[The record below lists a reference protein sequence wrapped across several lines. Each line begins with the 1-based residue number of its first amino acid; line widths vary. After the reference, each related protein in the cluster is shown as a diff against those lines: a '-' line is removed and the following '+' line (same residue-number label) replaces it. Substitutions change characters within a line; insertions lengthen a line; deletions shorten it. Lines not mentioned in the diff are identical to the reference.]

1 MQFNKNTS
9 SGRTNIIAIIIKS
22 LIGLIVILG
31 LVFFINKVDFPA
43 PKKEIEKI
51 IQMKIL
57 KLLNKKN
64 LSIVIFSLFS
74 FSSFAEDKPVDIW
87 NIEKQET
94 ENISEENLSTESKQV
109 VSESSV
115 YKMQSD
121 KNEDSIKLD
130 QELTSKTIKIAG
142 IYDPQE
148 YGLDINMWSNS
159 DGSTL
164 KKLFNN
170 IDKYELSKDASEI
183 LNISL
188 LTNAYYPNQNIT
200 DQEFLNFKTKWL
212 IKNSNLDLIEEYL
225 IKNQVTNLHPEL
237 MRYMVDR
244 YLSQS
249 DVKKSCEIFSKIKEP
264 LEDEYLSKF
273 NLYCLINYGKNEEA
287 QLILDL
293 KKELGFSD
301 EYFENK
307 INYLLGYIDELNKE
321 ISENSILDFHLAHR
335 TNPEFTFEPNKDT
348 PKLIWKYLSSSN
360 LLYKIQDVEIS
371 DIEKIST
378 IEKATHDKIYS
389 EEELF
394 EFYKRFQFNINQLLN
409 TKESYK
415 SLSSI
420 EGKALVY
427 QRLLLTEEPKLK
439 LELMKILKDIFKSEG
454 IEDAFDEELR
464 KYLKQID
471 ETDVPSNFTTFY
483 NQYIKSDEIINRR
496 IKYNNKILHQ
506 SKLVNYFNGDYAKS
520 KIEEDLDKFLK
531 KIKKDKEYFLS
542 KKDIIFLEALK
553 SDGIEIS
560 KKYENL
566 YKVNK
571 SEMPSDIQ
579 KMLDNKE
586 IGAALLRVIEV
597 IGPEKIEDIDDD
609 TVYFIINTLNQLNT
623 DSIRNKLLLKVLPL
637 KV

>member
-1 MQFNKNTS
+1 
-9 SGRTNIIAIIIKS
+9 
-22 LIGLIVILG
+22 
-31 LVFFINKVDFPA
+31 
-43 PKKEIEKI
+43 
-51 IQMKIL
+51 MKIS

-64 LSIVIFSLFS
+64 LSIVIFSLIS
-74 FSSFAEDKPVDIW
+74 LSSFAEDKPVDIW
-87 NIEKQET
+87 NLEKQESET
-94 ENISEENLSTESKQV
+94 ISEENLSIENKQE
-109 VSESSV
+109 VSESSI

-121 KNEDSIKLD
+121 KNEVSIKLD

-142 IYDPQE
+142 LYDPQE

-164 KKLFNN
+164 KKLFNS

-200 DQEFLNFKTKWL
+200 DQEFLKFKTEWL

-307 INYLLGYIDELNKE
+307 INYLFGYIDEANKE

-335 TNPEFTFEPNKDT
+335 TNPEFKFEPNKDT

-360 LLYKIQDVEIS
+360 LLYKIQDVEIT

-378 IEKATHDKIYS
+378 IEKATHDKNYS

-439 LELMKILKDIFKSEG
+439 LELIKILKDIFKSEG

-464 KYLKQID
+464 KSLKQID

-483 NQYIKSDEIINRR
+483 NQYLKSDEIINKR

-531 KIKKDKEYFLS
+531 KIKKDKKYSLS

-586 IGAALLRVIEV
+586 IGAALLRIIEV

>member
-1 MQFNKNTS
+1 
-9 SGRTNIIAIIIKS
+9 
-22 LIGLIVILG
+22 
-31 LVFFINKVDFPA
+31 
-43 PKKEIEKI
+43 
-51 IQMKIL
+51 MKIS

-64 LSIVIFSLFS
+64 LSIVIFSLIS
-74 FSSFAEDKPVDIW
+74 LSSFAEDKPVDIW
-87 NIEKQET
+87 NLEKQESET
-94 ENISEENLSTESKQV
+94 ISEENLSIENKQE
-109 VSESSV
+109 VSESSI

-121 KNEDSIKLD
+121 KNEVSIKLD

-142 IYDPQE
+142 LYDPQE

-200 DQEFLNFKTKWL
+200 DQEFLKFKTEWL

-307 INYLLGYIDELNKE
+307 INYLFGYIDEANKK

-335 TNPEFTFEPNKDT
+335 TNPEFKFEPNKDT

-360 LLYKIQDVEIS
+360 LLYKIQDVEIT

-378 IEKATHDKIYS
+378 IEKATHDKNYS

-464 KYLKQID
+464 KSLKQID

-483 NQYIKSDEIINRR
+483 NQYLKSDEIINKR

-531 KIKKDKEYFLS
+531 KIKKDKKYTLS

-586 IGAALLRVIEV
+586 IGAALLRIIEV

>member
-1 MQFNKNTS
+1 
-9 SGRTNIIAIIIKS
+9 
-22 LIGLIVILG
+22 
-31 LVFFINKVDFPA
+31 
-43 PKKEIEKI
+43 
-51 IQMKIL
+51 MKIS

-64 LSIVIFSLFS
+64 LSIIIFSLLS
-74 FSSFAEDKPVDIW
+74 LPSFAEDKPVDIW
-87 NIEKQET
+87 NIDKQEPET
-94 ENISEENLSTESKQV
+94 ISEENLSVEKKKEI
-109 VSESSV
+109 SESSI

-121 KNEDSIKLD
+121 KNEDTIKLD
-130 QELTSKTIKIAG
+130 QDLRSKTIKIVG
-142 IYDPQE
+142 LYDPQD
-148 YGLDINMWSNS
+148 YGLSISMWSNS
-159 DGSTL
+159 DGQTL
-164 KKLFNN
+164 KKLFKK
-170 IDKYELSKDASEI
+170 IDQYNLSKDASEI

-188 LTNAYYPNQNIT
+188 LTNAYHPDQNIT
-200 DQEFLNFKTKWL
+200 DEEFLKFKTKWL
-212 IKNSNLDLIEEYL
+212 IKNSDLELIEEYL
-225 IKNQVTNLHPEL
+225 IKNQITNLHPEL
-237 MRYMVDR
+237 MRYMVDK

-249 DVKKSCEIFSKIKEP
+249 DIKKSCEIFSKIKEP
-264 LEDEYLSKF
+264 LENEYLSKF

-293 KKELGFSD
+293 KKELGFKD

-307 INYLLGYIDELNKE
+307 INYLFGYVDEADKK

-335 TNPEFTFEPNKDT
+335 TNPEFKFEPNEDT
-348 PKLIWKYLSSSN
+348 PNLIWKYLSSSN
-360 LLYKIQDVEIS
+360 LLYRIQDLEIT
-371 DIEKIST
+371 DIDKIST
-378 IEKATHDKIYS
+378 IEKATHDKNYS

-394 EFYKRFQFNINQLLN
+394 DFYKRFQFSINQLLN
-409 TKESYK
+409 TQETYK

-420 EGKALVY
+420 ESKALVY
-427 QRLLLTEEPKLK
+427 QRLLLTEQPKLK
-439 LELMKILKDIFKSEG
+439 LELMKILKDIFESEG
-454 IEDAFDEELR
+454 IGNAFDEEL
-464 KYLKQID
+464 KKFLTQID
-471 ETDVPSNFTTFY
+471 EAEVPSNFTTFY
-483 NQYIKSDEIINRR
+483 GQYGKNDEIINKK

-520 KIEEDLDKFLK
+520 KIEEDLNKFLK
-531 KIKKDKEYFLS
+531 KIKKDKKYFLS

-579 KMLDNKE
+579 KMIDNKE
-586 IGAALLRVIEV
+586 IGAALLRIIEV

>member
-1 MQFNKNTS
+1 
-9 SGRTNIIAIIIKS
+9 
-22 LIGLIVILG
+22 
-31 LVFFINKVDFPA
+31 
-43 PKKEIEKI
+43 
-51 IQMKIL
+51 MKIL
-57 KLLNKKN
+57 KLLNNKN
-64 LSIVIFSLFS
+64 LSIIIISLLLS
-74 FSSFAEDKPVDIW
+74 FSSIAEEKPVDIW
-87 NIEKQET
+87 NLDKKET
-94 ENISEENLSTESKQV
+94 QNISEENLSVEKNEETSQ
-109 VSESSV
+109 SSI

-121 KNEDSIKLD
+121 KKEESIKLD
-130 QELTSKTIKIAG
+130 EELTSKTIKIAG
-142 IYDPQE
+142 LYDPQD
-148 YGLDINMWSNS
+148 YGLSISMWSNS
-159 DGSTL
+159 DGSIL

-170 IDKYELSKDASEI
+170 IDKYNLSKDASEI

-188 LTNAYYPNQNIT
+188 LTNAYYPSQNIT
-200 DQEFLNFKTKWL
+200 EEEFLKFKTNWL
-212 IKNSNLDLIEEYL
+212 IKESNLELIEEYL
-225 IKNQVTNLHPEL
+225 IKNQITNLHPEL
-237 MRYMVDR
+237 MRYMVDK

-249 DVKKSCEIFSKIKEP
+249 NLKKSCEIFSKIKEP
-264 LEDEYLSKF
+264 LQNEYLSKF

-293 KKELGFSD
+293 KKELGFND

-307 INYLLGYIDELNKE
+307 VNYLFGYMDEANKE

-335 TNPEFTFEPNKDT
+335 TSSEFKFEPNKDT

-360 LLYKIQDVEIS
+360 LLYKIQDVEIT
-371 DIEKIST
+371 DIDKIST
-378 IEKATHDKIYS
+378 IEKATHDKNYS
-389 EEELF
+389 EDELF

-439 LELMKILKDIFKSEG
+439 LELAKILKDIFESEG
-454 IEDAFDEELR
+454 IGNAFDLELE
-464 KYLKQID
+464 KLLKKID
-471 ETDVPSNFTTFY
+471 EVDVPSNFTTFY
-483 NQYIKSDEIINRR
+483 KQNIKDDAIINKK

-520 KIEEDLDKFLK
+520 KIEEDLNKFLK
-531 KIKKDKEYFLS
+531 KIKKDKKYFLS

-553 SDGIEIS
+553 SDGIEIP

-566 YKVNK
+566 YEINK

-586 IGAALLRVIEV
+586 IGAALLRIIEV
-597 IGPEKIEDIDDD
+597 IGSEKIEDIDDD

>member
-1 MQFNKNTS
+1 
-9 SGRTNIIAIIIKS
+9 
-22 LIGLIVILG
+22 
-31 LVFFINKVDFPA
+31 
-43 PKKEIEKI
+43 
-51 IQMKIL
+51 MKIS

-64 LSIVIFSLFS
+64 LSIVIFSLIS
-74 FSSFAEDKPVDIW
+74 LSSFAEDKPVDIW
-87 NIEKQET
+87 NLEKQESET
-94 ENISEENLSTESKQV
+94 ISEENLSIENKQE
-109 VSESSV
+109 VSESSI

-142 IYDPQE
+142 LYDPQE

-200 DQEFLNFKTKWL
+200 DQEFLKFKTEWL
-212 IKNSNLDLIEEYL
+212 IKNSNLDLIEAYL

-307 INYLLGYIDELNKE
+307 INYLFGYIDEANKE

-335 TNPEFTFEPNKDT
+335 TNPEFKFEPNKDT

-360 LLYKIQDVEIS
+360 LLYKIQDVEIT

-378 IEKATHDKIYS
+378 IEKATHDKNYS

-464 KYLKQID
+464 KSLKQID

-483 NQYIKSDEIINRR
+483 NQYLKSDEIINKR

-531 KIKKDKEYFLS
+531 KIKKDKKYSLS

-586 IGAALLRVIEV
+586 IGAALLRIIEV

>member
-1 MQFNKNTS
+1 
-9 SGRTNIIAIIIKS
+9 
-22 LIGLIVILG
+22 
-31 LVFFINKVDFPA
+31 
-43 PKKEIEKI
+43 
-51 IQMKIL
+51 MKIL

-94 ENISEENLSTESKQV
+94 ENISEENLSTENEQV

-142 IYDPQE
+142 LYDPQE

-159 DGSTL
+159 DGSTI

-200 DQEFLNFKTKWL
+200 DQEFLKFKTKWL

-307 INYLLGYIDELNKE
+307 INYLLGYIDEVNKE

-471 ETDVPSNFTTFY
+471 EIDVPSNFTTFY
-483 NQYIKSDEIINRR
+483 NQYIKSDEIINKR

-597 IGPEKIEDIDDD
+597 IGPEKIENIDDD

>member
-1 MQFNKNTS
+1 
-9 SGRTNIIAIIIKS
+9 
-22 LIGLIVILG
+22 
-31 LVFFINKVDFPA
+31 
-43 PKKEIEKI
+43 
-51 IQMKIL
+51 MKIL
-57 KLLNKKN
+57 KLLNNKN
-64 LSIVIFSLFS
+64 LSIIIISLLLS
-74 FSSFAEDKPVDIW
+74 ISSIAEEKPVDIW
-87 NIEKQET
+87 NLDKKET
-94 ENISEENLSTESKQV
+94 QNISEENLSVEKNEETSQ
-109 VSESSV
+109 SSI

-121 KNEDSIKLD
+121 KKEESIQLD
-130 QELTSKTIKIAG
+130 EELTSKTIKIVG
-142 IYDPQE
+142 LYDPQE
-148 YGLDINMWSNS
+148 YGLSISMWSNS
-159 DGSTL
+159 DGSIL

-170 IDKYELSKDASEI
+170 IDKYNLSKDASEI

-200 DQEFLNFKTKWL
+200 EEEFLKFKTNWL
-212 IKNSNLDLIEEYL
+212 IKESNLELIEEYL
-225 IKNQVTNLHPEL
+225 IKNQITNLHPEL
-237 MRYMVDR
+237 MRYMVDK
-244 YLSQS
+244 YLSES
-249 DVKKSCEIFSKIKEP
+249 NVKKSCEIFSKIKEP
-264 LEDEYLSKF
+264 LQNEYLSKF

-293 KKELGFSD
+293 KKELGFND

-307 INYLLGYIDELNKE
+307 VNYLFGYMDEANKE

-335 TNPEFTFEPNKDT
+335 TSSEFKFEPNKDT

-360 LLYKIQDVEIS
+360 LLYKIQDVEIT
-371 DIEKIST
+371 DIDKIST
-378 IEKATHDKIYS
+378 IEKATHDKNYS
-389 EEELF
+389 EDELF

-439 LELMKILKDIFKSEG
+439 LELAKILKDIFESEG
-454 IEDAFDEELR
+454 IGNAFDLELE
-464 KYLKQID
+464 KLLKKID
-471 ETDVPSNFTTFY
+471 EVDVPSNFTTFY
-483 NQYIKSDEIINRR
+483 KQNIKDDTIINKK

-520 KIEEDLDKFLK
+520 KIEEDLNKFLK
-531 KIKKDKEYFLS
+531 KIKKDKKYFLS

-553 SDGIEIS
+553 SDGIEIP

-566 YKVNK
+566 YEINK

-586 IGAALLRVIEV
+586 IGAALLRIIEV

-609 TVYFIINTLNQLNT
+609 TVYFIINTLNQLNA
-623 DSIRNKLLLKVLPL
+623 DLIRNKLLLKVLPL